1 MLFEDRLIL
10 LLNAKVYRQQRG
22 TVGKEPPG
30 VQQGVL
36 QVVFPHIG
44 LGERGVDK
52 VIGGGVH
59 PFQKVFGIELVI
71 GLEAVNLCIFQLHVF
86 QILGKVCLVIVPEHQ
101 LAGIAHKFRI
111 QAVNDLF

>member
-1 MLFEDRLIL
+1 M
-10 LLNAKVYRQQRG
+10 
-22 TVGKEPPG
+22 
-30 VQQGVL
+30 
-36 QVVFPHIG
+36 VFPHIG

-71 GLEAVNLCIFQLHVF
+71 GLEVVELCIFQFHVF

-101 LAGIAHKFRI
+101 LAGVAHKFRI
-111 QAVNDLF
+111 QAVYNLF